1 MQMSLSPRWTI
12 AVSMVLVL
20 AVAGCGSS
28 KKSST
33 SANVSASESSSVAA
47 EVPAAVKS
55 KGTLAVAADAT
66 YAPNE
71 FIAPDGHTV
80 IGMYADLAKALAG
93 VMGLKAKL
101 ANATF
106 DSILPGLAAKKY
118 DLGMSSFTDTRE
130 REKIVDFV
138 TYYSVTTAF
147 YVK

>member
-55 KGTLAVAADAT
+55 KGTLKVAADAT

-71 FIAPDGHTV
+71 FIAPDGKTV
-80 IGMYADLAKALAG
+80 IGMDADMAQALG
-93 VMGLKAKL
+93 GLMGLKVSV
-101 ANATF
+101 ANVKF
-106 DSILPGLAAKKY
+106 DSI
-118 DLGMSSFTDTRE
+118 
-130 REKIVDFV
+130 
-138 TYYSVTTAF
+138 
-147 YVK
+147 